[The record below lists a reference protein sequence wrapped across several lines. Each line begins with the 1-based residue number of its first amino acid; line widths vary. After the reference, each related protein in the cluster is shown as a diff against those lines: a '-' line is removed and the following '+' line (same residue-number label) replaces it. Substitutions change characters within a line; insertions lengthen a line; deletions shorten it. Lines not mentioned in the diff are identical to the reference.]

1 MEVILVHV
9 QVAITEDQKE
19 VAMVTEVILP
29 EEQVQDLQKVHLQ
42 VLEIPVQDLPEV
54 KLTQLHQK
62 HRNKADLLNIQDQ
75 NAAAA
80 LHTLQ
85 AALHQEGD
93 PHHLQAGEVRR
104 EDLLADRPE
113 EADNLHTY
121 T

>member
-1 MEVILVHV
+1 MEVILAHG

-29 EEQVQDLQKVHLQ
+29 EEQVQDLQKAHLQ
-42 VLEIPVQDLPEV
+42 VLETPVRDLQEV
-54 KLTQLHQK
+54 KHTLLLQE
-62 HRNKADLLNIQDQ
+62 HRNKADLPNTQDQ
-75 NAAAA
+75 NEAVVHLIHRAV
-80 LHTLQ
+80 LHP
-85 AALHQEGD
+85 EVD
-93 PHHLQAGEVRR
+93 HHLQEEGAHL